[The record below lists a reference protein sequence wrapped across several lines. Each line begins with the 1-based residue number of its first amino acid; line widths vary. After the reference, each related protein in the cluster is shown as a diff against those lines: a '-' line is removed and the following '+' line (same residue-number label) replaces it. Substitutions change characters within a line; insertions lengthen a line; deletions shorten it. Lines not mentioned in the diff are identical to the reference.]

1 MLACARGQSSFGSE
15 ENGRAEIRCSIAS
28 VIDESLGES
37 VQLVQREQGF
47 KEKVADQREERRIEE
62 RRIHRSVR
70 TEPAWRTDESSEL
83 GVRAASRK
91 DKSSG
96 DRFSWGSKKKDF
108 EGKVAEEGE
117 GRKSSEKLDRRT

>member
-1 MLACARGQSSFGSE
+1 MFGSE
-15 ENGRAEIRCSIAS
+15 ENGRTERIAVRS
-28 VIDESLGES
+28 ASMIDGSSGDS
-37 VQLVQREQGF
+37 VQLVQREERF

-96 DRFSWGSKKKDF
+96 DRVQLGQQ
-108 EGKVAEEGE
+108 EEGLRRE
-117 GRKSSEKLDRRT
+117 GCRRR